1 MNCHTQQGF
10 PESPCLTLAAVA
22 PGGQTHG
29 NLTIHLR
36 GDTMA
41 ELQPLFAEVEEVL
54 ERMISQQRDKVRDVA
69 LDILPHLSPDELQDP
84 QDHPEVTDDAMFNFE
99 DGLLAGLMSARMA
112 LRSTVFD
119 GLTPPTP

>member
-1 MNCHTQQGF
+1 M
-10 PESPCLTLAAVA
+10 P
-22 PGGQTHG
+22 
-29 NLTIHLR
+29 
-36 GDTMA
+36 

-69 LDILPHLSPDELQDP
+69 LDMLPHLNPDELQDP
-84 QDHPEVTDDAMFNFE
+84 QDHPEVADDAMFNFE

-119 GLTPPTP
+119 GLTPPAP

>member
-1 MNCHTQQGF
+1 M
-10 PESPCLTLAAVA
+10 P
-22 PGGQTHG
+22 
-29 NLTIHLR
+29 
-36 GDTMA
+36 
-41 ELQPLFAEVEEVL
+41 ELQHLFAEVEEVL

-69 LDILPHLSPDELQDP
+69 LDILPHLGPDDLQDP

-119 GLTPPTP
+119 GLAPPTP

>member
-1 MNCHTQQGF
+1 M
-10 PESPCLTLAAVA
+10 P
-22 PGGQTHG
+22 
-29 NLTIHLR
+29 
-36 GDTMA
+36 

-69 LDILPHLSPDELQDP
+69 LDMLPHLSPEDMQDP
-84 QDHPEVTDDAMFNFE
+84 QDHPEVADDATFNFE

-119 GLTPPTP
+119 GLTLPAP

>member
-1 MNCHTQQGF
+1 M
-10 PESPCLTLAAVA
+10 P
-22 PGGQTHG
+22 
-29 NLTIHLR
+29 
-36 GDTMA
+36 

-54 ERMISQQRDKVRDVA
+54 ERMISKQRDKVRDVV
-69 LDILPHLSPDELQDP
+69 LDILPHLGPDELQDP
-84 QDHPEVTDDAMFNFE
+84 QDHPEVADDAMFNFE